1 MSRIGK
7 KIISVPKGVE
17 VKVDQSFV
25 LVKGPKGEL
34 KEAIH
39 SDVSIVSENN
49 EVKINVKYPDVKADK
64 ALWGLYGSLIKNMIT
79 GVTVG
84 FGKKLEINGVGYK
97 AQVSGDKIIFNL
109 GFSHPIDFPLPKGII
124 AAIEKNILSVSGL
137 DKQLVGEV
145 AARIRALKP
154 PEPYKGKGIK
164 YIDEIIVK
172 KAGKAAKAAGAAGGG
187 A

>member
-7 KIISVPKGVE
+7 KLISVPKGVD

-34 KEAIH
+34 KETIH
-39 SDVSIVSENN
+39 PRVTVISENN
-49 EVKINVKYPDVKADK
+49 EVKITVKDPELKSDK
-64 ALWGLYGSLIKNMIT
+64 ALWGLYGSMIKNMII

-97 AQVSGDKIIFNL
+97 AALSGEKLVLNL
-109 GFSHPIDFPLPKGII
+109 GFSHPVDFPIPKGI
-124 AAIEKNILSVSGL
+124 AVGIEKNIISISGI
-137 DKQLVGEV
+137 DKQLVGAV
-145 AARIRALKP
+145 AAELRALRP

-164 YIDEIIVK
+164 YTDETIVK
-172 KAGKAAKAAGAAGGG
+172 KAGKAAKAAGAGAG

>member
-17 VKVDQSFV
+17 VKIDQGFV

-39 SDVSIVSENN
+39 SRVLIVSENN
-49 EVKINVKYPDVKADK
+49 EVKIAVEDQELKSDK
-64 ALWGLYGSLIKNMIT
+64 ALWGLYGSMIKNMIA

-84 FGKKLEINGVGYK
+84 FEKKLEINGVGYK
-97 AQVSGDKIIFNL
+97 AAVAGDKINLSL
-109 GFSHPIDFPLPKGII
+109 GFSHPVNFSLPSGIT
-124 AAIEKNILSVSGL
+124 AALEKNVISVSGI
-137 DKQLVGEV
+137 DKRLVGET
-145 AARIRALKP
+145 AARLRALKP

-164 YIDEIIVK
+164 YIDEVIVK
-172 KAGKAAKAAGAAGGG
+172 KAGKAAKSAGAGAA
-187 A
+187 